1 MASSTMIRSVQ
12 MQNIEPLPAEV
23 IKAFAEGLNEM
34 KALLGGWPILCFPS
48 IASGLKCDLE
58 AVCVKPRGGSDFGRL
73 SKFVKSA
80 IVNENWLA

>member
-23 IKAFAEGLNEM
+23 IK
-34 KALLGGWPILCFPS
+34 
-48 IASGLKCDLE
+48 CDLE
-58 AVCVKPRGGSDFGRL
+58 AVCKKRGGGSDFGRL